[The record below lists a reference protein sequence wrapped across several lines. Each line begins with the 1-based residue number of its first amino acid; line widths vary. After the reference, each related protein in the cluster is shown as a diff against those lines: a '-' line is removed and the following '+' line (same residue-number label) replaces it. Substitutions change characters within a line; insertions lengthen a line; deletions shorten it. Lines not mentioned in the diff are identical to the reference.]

1 LPVVTVDG
9 VGGSKGAAAADTRR
23 PSTPRDLYKRG
34 LARYRAGNYAAAL
47 SDFQEYL
54 KMGPPPDYVDN
65 AYYWLGECSYG
76 LGRYQESLEYF
87 GTVLKKTPDGN
98 KVPDSMLKAALT
110 YARVGRKAEARS
122 TLYNLLETYP
132 NTNAARLA
140 AQKLKELE

>member
-1 LPVVTVDG
+1 
-9 VGGSKGAAAADTRR
+9 
-23 PSTPRDLYKRG
+23 
-34 LARYRAGNYAAAL
+34 
-47 SDFQEYL
+47 
-54 KMGPPPDYVDN
+54 MGPPADYVDN

-76 LGRYQESLEYF
+76 LGRYQESLKHF
-87 GTVLKKTPDGN
+87 GTVIKKTPDGN

-110 YARVGRKAEARS
+110 YVRVGRSAEARS